1 MRQEATMAR
10 REVSADTG
18 AAAVAGAGAAAPKQR
33 PRRARE
39 AAPSRDAATRNL
51 EIWYALLAIAV
62 ITGLYTLAYLQRH
75 AFPAASSLIGH
86 GIGVAGFLLMLGTAT
101 LYPLRKRVMDSRWGS
116 MGAWLKYHMVAG
128 LVGPYMVLLHTA
140 MRFHGLAAVAM
151 GLTVVVVLSGVV
163 GRYIYTRAAR
173 AVAGEL
179 LVASGPEAQ
188 RRRAAL
194 ASRRR
199 SLATWH
205 SIHVPLTW
213 ALFVAAFIHVFAAL
227 FYATLQR

>member
-1 MRQEATMAR
+1 MAR

-18 AAAVAGAGAAAPKQR
+18 ASAVAGAGAATPQRR
-33 PRRARE
+33 PRKARE
-39 AAPSRDAATRNL
+39 AASPRDEAARNMEL
-51 EIWYALLAIAV
+51 WYALLAIAI

-75 AFPAASSLIGH
+75 AFPAASGLIGH
-86 GIGVAGFLLMLGTAT
+86 GIGIAGFLLMLGTAT

-140 MRFHGLAAVAM
+140 MRFYGLAAVAM

-163 GRYIYTRAAR
+163 GRYIYTSVARAADG
-173 AVAGEL
+173 AL

-188 RRRAAL
+188 QRRAAL

-199 SLATWH
+199 TLATWH
-205 SIHVPLTW
+205 TVHVPLTW